1 MMRVPTFAA
10 ALILTL
16 GTAACTGSD
25 DSPTSPTPPGQGTAG
40 SYTAIGASDGVGVGS
55 SIPGGLFEECLTCTG
70 WVQVLHKRL
79 KDASGTKITSLSV
92 PSAVLSPAMVALG
105 QRVGRDHAGN
115 FLVNQSPF
123 TATDSTL
130 VTVFAG
136 GNDANTIAT
145 AVRQQLAGDDVRGYI
160 DNQVRQWGTDYQA
173 LLTQIRS
180 RAPNARVVLLNLP
193 NLAGAPYVARSTQ
206 FERQVLQRIAVG
218 LSERANALAGSNVHV
233 VDLMCDAR
241 ILDPANFSTDGFH
254 PNDRGYSLMADLA
267 YAAATAGSWPAP
279 QADCAQRRVVPPL

>member
-10 ALILTL
+10 ALMLAI
-16 GTAACTGSD
+16 GAAACSNSD
-25 DSPTSPTPPGQGTAG
+25 DSPTGPTPPSPGTAT

-55 SIPGGLFEECLTCTG
+55 SAPGGLFEECLTCTG
-70 WVQVLHKRL
+70 WVQLLHKRL
-79 KDASGTKITSLSV
+79 KDTSGTKITNLSV
-92 PSAVLSPAMVALG
+92 PSAVLSPAVMALG
-105 QRVGRDHAGN
+105 QRVGRDHLGN
-115 FLVNQSPF
+115 FLTNQSPF
-123 TATDSTL
+123 TAADSTL

-136 GNDANTIAT
+136 GNDANTIAA
-145 AVRQQLAGDDVRGYI
+145 AVRQQLGGDDIRGYI
-160 DNQVRQWGTDYQA
+160 DGQVRQWGTDYQS
-173 LLTQIRS
+173 LLTQIRA

-193 NLAGAPYVARSTQ
+193 NLAGAPYVARNTQ

-218 LSERANALAGSNVHV
+218 LSERASALAGANVHV
-233 VDLMCDAR
+233 VDLMCDSR
-241 ILDPANFSTDGFH
+241 ILDPANFSSDGFH